1 MVYRLT
7 MSDGPD
13 VSPAAVEP
21 CVSTGPAYLAFKQL
35 VITFL
40 KLQRQL
46 EDVLDPHGL
55 AFSQFE
61 ALVKIEAAP
70 GIIQQDLVSHLLV
83 TKGNVG
89 ALLDRLESM
98 GLVERRPDPLDRRAN
113 RLHLT
118 GSGATTVRQVRTE
131 HRAFLDASFKKLDD
145 DQCRQLQSLLRT
157 LEPDPPC
164 FAARVERR

>member
-1 MVYRLT
+1 
-7 MSDGPD
+7 MS
-13 VSPAAVEP
+13 VVTELPAVDS
-21 CVSTGPAYLAFKQL
+21 CVTADPALLAFKQL
-35 VITFL
+35 VVTWL

-55 AFSQFE
+55 VLSQFE
-61 ALVKIEAAP
+61 ALCKVEAAP
-70 GIIQQDLVSHLLV
+70 GMIQQELVSHLLV

-118 GSGATTVRQVRTE
+118 TEGAETTSRIRNE
-131 HRAFLDASFKKLDD
+131 HRAFIDASFKDLGAE
-145 DQCRQLQSLLRT
+145 QCRQLQSLLKAI
-157 LEPDPPC
+157 EP
-164 FAARVERR
+164 R

>member
-1 MVYRLT
+1 MT
-7 MSDGPD
+7 APAGPFVPID
-13 VSPAAVEP
+13 LCPLADPAVA
-21 CVSTGPAYLAFKQL
+21 TFKQL
-35 VITFL
+35 VHTYL

-55 AFSQFE
+55 VLSQFE
-61 ALVKIEAAP
+61 ALCKIEAVP
-70 GIIQQDLVSHLLV
+70 GVIQQELVSHLLV

-118 GSGATTVRQVRTE
+118 PAGGATICRIRNE
-131 HRAFLDASFKKLDD
+131 HRAFIDVSFKGLDA
-145 DQCRQLQSLLRT
+145 DQCRQLASLLKQI
-157 LEPDPPC
+157 EPK
-164 FAARVERR
+164 

>member
-1 MVYRLT
+1 
-7 MSDGPD
+7 MSSGSQTGSDPG
-13 VSPAAVEP
+13 EP
-21 CVSTGPAYLAFKQL
+21 CAAICPALAAFKQL
-35 VITFL
+35 IVTYL

-55 AFSQFE
+55 VLSQFE
-61 ALVKIEAAP
+61 ALCRIEAVP
-70 GIIQQDLVSHLLV
+70 GVIQQELVSHLLV

-118 GSGATTVRQVRTE
+118 RAGADTVCRIRTE
-131 HRAFLDASFKKLDD
+131 HRAFIDCSFKHLDEER
-145 DQCRQLQSLLRT
+145 CRQLQQLLKAI
-157 LEPDPPC
+157 EP
-164 FAARVERR
+164 R